1 MGVLAWSY
9 RHLFPDLLCEAGS
22 GQDILDTETAAGED
36 FLVAAGME
44 VGKAVAELYFLSV
57 DGDGAEG
64 AFALGLC
71 FGRQRIGVDAE
82 EPADIGRLELE
93 ESGCAVVGV
102 QVHGIA
108 QDGSEDPEEH
118 IEEMDTDI
126 GGDAAGFGHLSF
138 PTGVVPIASGGDVGE
153 VYFFGAGA
161 LVHLLFEGH

>member
-9 RHLFPDLLCEAGS
+9 GYLFPNILCEAGS
-22 GQDILDTETAAGED
+22 GQDILYTETAAYED
-36 FLVAAGME
+36 FLVAAGVE
-44 VGKAVAELYFLSV
+44 VGKAVAEFHFLSV

-64 AFALGLC
+64 AFALGLG
-71 FGRQRIGVDAE
+71 FGRQRIRVDAE

-138 PTGVVPIASGGDVGE
+138 PTGVVPIASCGDVGE